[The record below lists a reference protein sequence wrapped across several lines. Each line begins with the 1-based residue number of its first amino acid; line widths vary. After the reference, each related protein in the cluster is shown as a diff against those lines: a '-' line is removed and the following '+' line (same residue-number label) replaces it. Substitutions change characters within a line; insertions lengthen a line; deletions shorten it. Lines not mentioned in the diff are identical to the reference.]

1 MKEEN
6 IVLGIKINKKKML
19 VNFISL
25 SLVQGMII
33 FVGLFNLLK
42 TYLMLNNIEII
53 FISMI
58 VFIVA
63 EIFFLSLSGSSEY
76 LEIKNKKL
84 GYYRTN
90 SGLKGVLQLLKT
102 NNSAD
107 NIFLLDME
115 HISLIKISYV
125 KTTGGWAQNG
135 YAIQLTF
142 LLTDYSQFTIVPTTM
157 NAIEDGTYKA
167 FIDYIE
173 QCGITVIDKYNICSL
188 LSGNVDSFNTYIKE
202 LERGMKHD

>member
-76 LEIKNKKL
+76 LEIKKK
-84 GYYRTN
+84 N
-90 SGLKGVLQLLKT
+90 
-102 NNSAD
+102 
-107 NIFLLDME
+107 
-115 HISLIKISYV
+115 
-125 KTTGGWAQNG
+125 
-135 YAIQLTF
+135 
-142 LLTDYSQFTIVPTTM
+142 
-157 NAIEDGTYKA
+157 
-167 FIDYIE
+167 
-173 QCGITVIDKYNICSL
+173 
-188 LSGNVDSFNTYIKE
+188 
-202 LERGMKHD
+202 